1 MTNKVTPPPATRIP
15 RLRRGVEVAISIPVE
30 HVFYVAALLFLMGL
44 VGVLV
49 RRNVMFL
56 LMSLEVMMN
65 AAGVAFVAAGAKW
78 GQPDGQVM
86 FLLILALAAAEVAVA
101 LGLVLQLS
109 RRFQTLDVDAADE
122 LSG

>member
-1 MTNKVTPPPATRIP
+1 M
-15 RLRRGVEVAISIPVE
+15 AISIPVE
-30 HVFYVAALLFLMGL
+30 HVLYLAALLFLLGL

-65 AAGVAFVAAGAKW
+65 AAGLAFVAAGAKW
-78 GQPDGQVM
+78 GQPDGQIM
-86 FLLILALAAAEVAVA
+86 FMFILGLAAAEVAVA

-109 RRFQTLDVDAADE
+109 RRFETLDVDAADE

>member
-1 MTNKVTPPPATRIP
+1 MAINIP
-15 RLRRGVEVAISIPVE
+15 IE
-30 HVFYVAALLFLMGL
+30 HVLILSAVLFSIGF

-65 AAGVAFVAAGAKW
+65 ACGLAFVAAGAKW
-78 GQPDGQVM
+78 AQADGQVM
-86 FLLILALAAAEVAVA
+86 YMLILAVAAAEVAVA
-101 LGLVLQLS
+101 LGLVLQME
-109 RRFQTLDVDAADE
+109 RRFRHLDFDAASE

>member
-1 MTNKVTPPPATRIP
+1 M
-15 RLRRGVEVAISIPVE
+15 AIAVPVE
-30 HVFYVAALLFLMGL
+30 HVLYLATLLFLMGL

-65 AAGVAFVAAGAKW
+65 AAGLAFIAAGAKW
-78 GQPDGQVM
+78 GQPDGQIM
-86 FLLILALAAAEVAVA
+86 FMLILALAAAEVAVA
-101 LGLVLQLS
+101 LGLVLQLT
-109 RRFQTLDVDAADE
+109 RRYGNLDVDAADE